1 MKKLN
6 QLLAVTGVA
15 LTLAFSAANVM
26 GQGGFGCGA
35 GGGGGG
41 GRGGFDMSQL
51 VPMMVEGMRQSLAV
65 TNDDEWNVIEP
76 KLEKV
81 VKLKMEERT
90 TGITS
95 MGGMFGGRGGGAGGA
110 GGMARLNPLTGAP
123 DPSVDVLQKA
133 IDNNAPIAEVKAA
146 MAKVRDAR
154 LQKRAALLKAQ
165 QDLKDVLS
173 IRQEAT
179 LLLMGQLD

>member
-1 MKKLN
+1 MKKTN
-6 QLLAVTGVA
+6 QFLAVTGVA
-15 LTLAFSAANVM
+15 LTLAFSAANVLA
-26 GQGGFGCGA
+26 QGGFGGGA

-41 GRGGFDMSQL
+41 GRGFDMTQV

-95 MGGMFGGRGGGAGGA
+95 MGGMFGGRGGGAGG
-110 GGMARLNPLTGAP
+110 MARLNPLTGAP

-133 IDNNAPIAEVKAA
+133 IDSNAPIAEVKAA